1 MTLAVTSA
9 CLRRLM
15 VVSSLAADSVAL
27 SQAERIAMSVA
38 ACAPEA
44 LSSARGKYFV
54 VQTGE
59 REPRA
64 DGGGTRQIQNAI
76 RVRGLMRLRV
86 RQDLPVGRL
95 LREHVAVALVNEP
108 HAVHRARGIE
118 LFQMLAERVRLFVIR
133 HIGEN
138 ELLIGERMLAK
149 ICASPCGCTK

>member
-44 LSSARGKYFV
+44 LSSAAANTSLFRQV
-54 VQTGE
+54 S
-59 REPRA
+59 A
-64 DGGGTRQIQNAI
+64 SRQIQNAI
-76 RVRGLMRLRV
+76 RVRGLMRLRIG
-86 RQDLPVGRL
+86 QDLPVGRL

-118 LFQMLAERVRLFVIR
+118 LFQMFAERVRLFIIR

-138 ELLIGERMLAK
+138 EFLIGE
-149 ICASPCGCTK
+149 